1 MSSSLINKR
10 RPETV
15 KPQSSQDDQS
25 GLGRRKQSEYA
36 LDGGKSVIID
46 APASPSKWHHNDLW

>member
-1 MSSSLINKR
+1 MINRR

-15 KPQSSQDDQS
+15 KPQSSQDDHS

-36 LDGGKSVIID
+36 FDGGKSVIID
-46 APASPSKWHHNDLW
+46 APASPSKLNRNHFS

>member
-36 LDGGKSVIID
+36 LDDGGKSVIID
-46 APASPSKWHHNDLW
+46 APASPSKLHNYNL